1 MINVT
6 IHGIQQAQE
15 ALKKQIEKLMTDK
28 TVLVGIHESSGEH
41 EGGISNAQLGAVLH
55 FGGQTGKGGKVTI
68 PPRPWLDAGV
78 QSGVAEYAE
87 IIESHGD
94 DLDSAL
100 ELIGVVAVGRTQE
113 YMTNLSTP
121 ENADSTK
128 KKKGSANPL
137 IDTGNLRQSVTYSTT
152 NIKPEEG
159 IG

>member
-6 IHGIQQAQE
+6 IHGTQQAQE
-15 ALKKQIEKLMTDK
+15 ALKKQIKKLMTDK

-41 EGGISNAQLGAVLH
+41 DGGISNAQLGAALH
-55 FGGQTGKGGKVTI
+55 FGTGNI
-68 PPRPWLDAGV
+68 PARPWLDAGV
-78 QSGVAEYAE
+78 QSGNAEYAE
-87 IIESHGD
+87 IIAENGD
-94 DLDSAL
+94 DLESAL

-121 ENADSTK
+121 ENALSTI
-128 KKKGSANPL
+128 KKKGSSNPL